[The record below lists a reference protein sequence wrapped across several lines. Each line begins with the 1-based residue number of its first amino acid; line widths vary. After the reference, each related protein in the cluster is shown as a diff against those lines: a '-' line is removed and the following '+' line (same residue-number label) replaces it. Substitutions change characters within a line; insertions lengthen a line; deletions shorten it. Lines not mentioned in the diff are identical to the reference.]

1 MNKFVLLLGVIIIAI
16 LAMMFFCVGFFTGTT
31 ITTSDVASVVQGSDA
46 AGKIEEVVG
55 AAGANSESIADKLA
69 ADKTTIRK
77 IVDAVDAHAKS
88 LSISDK
94 VMKILA
100 AAGYATETFSNVVKG
115 KSIPVK
121 KRIKVRPNEKITVDA
136 LLREMFAEHRI
147 DDECSLETTK
157 RIIEEANVEL
167 SNVEEIKARKI
178 VFIGY
183 FKDNVAIQI
192 QKLLSAKGYKVH
204 VEHSKVW
211 NSDESF
217 VFCGPFEKEQT
228 AVRLE
233 SWLKEHDFSDA
244 RIIDVIKGD
253 REGELLDSISE
264 NSENMPENDENI
276 SEGTAETAG
285 TPATASTTTQIA
297 STAQVAPI
305 TASTTAPTAAQQAQA
320 INETPVIG
328 ITPGTSTTNQ
338 QQTINVPGM

>member
-31 ITTSDVASVVQGSDA
+31 ITTSDVAGVVQGSDT
-46 AGKIEEVVG
+46 AGKIEEIVG
-55 AAGANSESIADKLA
+55 AAGANESIADKLA

-115 KSIPVK
+115 NGIPVK
-121 KRIKVRPNEKITVDA
+121 KRIKVRQNEKITVDA

-204 VEHSKVW
+204 IEHSKVW

-228 AVRLE
+228 AVKLE

-244 RIIDVIKGD
+244 HMVDVIKED

-264 NSENMPENDENI
+264 NSANLPENDENA
-276 SEGTAETAG
+276 SEGTVEAAG
-285 TPATASTTTQIA
+285 T
-297 STAQVAPI
+297 STA
-305 TASTTAPTAAQQAQA
+305 ASMTAPTAQIAPMTTSTIAPIAAQQAQA
-320 INETPVIG
+320 TNEIPVIG
-328 ITPGTSTTNQ
+328 ITPGISAANQ
-338 QQTINVPGM
+338 QQAINVPGM